1 MSKLVKWKWRDY
13 YTLVEDG
20 ERRHYVLSILGTGC
34 ELLTW
39 DVDNR
44 KLVPLT
50 PEHPIAER
58 IRAIPE
64 TEASRDEL
72 LEALQDL
79 VAQFRAWRGSQV
91 DFDKR
96 DELVDHYCTMRNT
109 SLGKAEAAIT
119 IANAVK
125 DADATPA

>member
-72 LEALQDL
+72 LEACQAACSYLGDMPSARTL
-79 VAQFRAWRGSQV
+79 R
-91 DFDKR
+91 KR
-96 DELVDHYCTMRNT
+96 LSTV
-109 SLGKAEAAIT
+109 